1 MSRYEVRSFDV
12 RSDDQKSDRINP
24 RTVSSAHPPHA
35 LDNVLAAGFGRFGS
49 PEISRD
55 NCPGWLPDWVCTPIP
70 TIIEENIMA
79 KKPTPQKDG
88 NKTSKTTTPKTGKST
103 DAPKNTKTSKD
114 APGKNPALNQDIR
127 GTTTPDQNTVLTKVA
142 RLTED
147 ARTTYSVNYPYSL
160 DMFVQHARLYPA
172 GVGGSLTRD
181 HFLNSTGVK
190 LDVEIQLALRR
201 PNTVTVVNV
210 ADYINQVAYCY
221 SLLVSMRSH
230 LGSCFNDSNRST
242 IDQRVNLT
250 FDNSLIST
258 YARLARMLRADF
270 LPPRVITMINRI
282 YTTFVSGVSAFAPLF
297 QFVPYDVDVNGV
309 TGWETLLNNAMT
321 DLNALTNRNDIITA
335 YRSRSQVSFIPMVQL
350 TGLPT
355 FGEEE
360 GEKKFL
366 ATGKPKFA
374 PEMLDLWGNFTY
386 AAHNVLGGRV
396 VDFDL
401 PTTQS
406 LVTKFAFTKSFTA
419 LDNALTGRYV
429 TTTAGYE
436 PGILVPSYVMAGN
449 SVTNLRHV
457 NATGFMASTN
467 NTGYGSYAFGAL
479 SMNGQYSW
487 NDVNRNAI
495 RIPQTS
501 ILRTTM
507 HNVEQDAYEVMRS
520 YMGIPLNQ

>member
-49 PEISRD
+49 PEITRD
-55 NCPGWLPDWVCTPIP
+55 NCPGWLPDWICTPIP

-88 NKTSKTTTPKTGKST
+88 NKTSKTTTPKTGKQPDTS
-103 DAPKNTKTSKD
+103 KNTKSTKD
-114 APGKNPALNQDIR
+114 APGKNPALNQDVR
-127 GTTTPDQNTVLTKVA
+127 GAGTPDQNTVLTKIA

-147 ARTTYSVNYPYSL
+147 ARTTYSVNYPYSI
-160 DMFVQHARLYPA
+160 DMFLQHARLYPT
-172 GVGGSLTRD
+172 GKTGSLTRS
-181 HFLNSTGVK
+181 HFLTSTGVK
-190 LDVEIQLALRR
+190 LDVEIQMALKR
-201 PNTVTVVNV
+201 PNTVTVVDV
-210 ADYINQVAYCY
+210 AGYINQVAYCY
-221 SLLVSMRSH
+221 SLLISMRSQ

-270 LPPRVITMINRI
+270 LPPRVITMVNRI
-282 YTTFVSGVSAFAPLF
+282 YNTFVSGVSAYAPLF
-297 QFVPYDVDVNGV
+297 QFVPYDVDVNDV
-309 TGWETLLNNAMT
+309 TGWETLLNDAMF
-321 DLNALTNRNDIITA
+321 DLDALTNRRDIITA
-335 YRSRSQVSFIPMVQL
+335 YRARSEVSFIPMVQL

-366 ATGKPKFA
+366 ATGRPKFA

-386 AAHNVLGGRV
+386 AANNAAGTLVP
-396 VDFDL
+396 DFDL
-401 PTTQS
+401 ATSQD
-406 LVTKFAFTKSFTA
+406 LVTKFAFTKNFTA
-419 LDNALTGRYV
+419 LDNALTGRYL
-429 TTTAGYE
+429 TATAGYE
-436 PGILVPSYVMAGN
+436 PGILVPSYRLSGN

-457 NATGFMASTN
+457 NDVGFMASTN

-479 SMNGQYSW
+479 SMNGMYSW
-487 NDVNRNAI
+487 NDLNRNAI